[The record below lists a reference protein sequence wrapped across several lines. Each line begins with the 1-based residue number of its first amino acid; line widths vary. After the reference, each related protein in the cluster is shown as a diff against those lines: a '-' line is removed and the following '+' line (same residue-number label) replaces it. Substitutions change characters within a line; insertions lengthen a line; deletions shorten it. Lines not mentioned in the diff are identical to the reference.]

1 MLTNREQ
8 NLVLAH
14 LPFADSLAKSKFRN
28 TPPQV
33 SLDDLKSAAYMGLV
47 DAAGRYDWK
56 SDFKNFARWRI
67 LGEMQD
73 YLRSLRW
80 DCHNIKVESISDNFD
95 LAEEREPES
104 FDELLDDLS
113 KNRLSPLAKRILR
126 MYYGERLT
134 ISEIAE
140 KVNLSGARVSQ
151 LLKEN
156 LATIRE
162 AMSA

>member
-8 NLVLAH
+8 KLVLDH
-14 LPFADSLAKSKFRN
+14 LSYADSLAKHKFKA

-33 SLDDLKSAAYMGLV
+33 QLDDLQSAAYMGLV

-56 SDFKNFARWRI
+56 SDFKKFARWRI
-67 LGEMQD
+67 IGEMQD
-73 YLRSLRW
+73 YLRSLCW
-80 DCHNIKVESISDNFD
+80 DCHNTKVESMSDDFD
-95 LAEEREPES
+95 LAQEKEPES
-104 FDELLDDLS
+104 FDEILDGLA
-113 KNRLSPLAKRILR
+113 KNRLSQLAKNILR

-134 ISEIAE
+134 IAAIAE

-151 LLKEN
+151 LLQEN
-156 LATIRE
+156 LATIRS